1 MGSMEHIVYND
12 EYLANN
18 LHVQPQIHTLIAFII
33 RNQVISKDQKTDL
46 QAQGNTK
53 PQDTP
58 PPQILWLSTTACPGL
73 PEKGSECPV
82 LCECSSQSIFE
93 VDSFLFNQGSFPS
106 SIHGRR
112 MSFANERK

>member
-58 PPQILWLSTTACPGL
+58 RPKYCGSPLPPVQGCLRKDQNVQFFVSVVHSPYLRLIPSY
-73 PEKGSECPV
+73 
-82 LCECSSQSIFE
+82 SIR
-93 VDSFLFNQGSFPS
+93 DPFLLAS
-106 SIHGRR
+106 
-112 MSFANERK
+112 MEEE